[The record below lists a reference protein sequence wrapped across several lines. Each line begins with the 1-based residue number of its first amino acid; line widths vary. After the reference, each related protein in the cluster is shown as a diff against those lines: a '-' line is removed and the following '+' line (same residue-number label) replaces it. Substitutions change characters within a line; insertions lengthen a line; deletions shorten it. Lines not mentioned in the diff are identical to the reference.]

1 MSRNCSGLQNR
12 YLKPMKV
19 RIYIIT
25 IVTSA
30 LLLVSCHDRRASDD
44 QGRTSACWIYAMLT
58 CIEREAAL
66 HGDSITLSRQWLMAK
81 ELEEQTEWAYFNAN
95 ANLNHCCLSMRGVG
109 PEAIRLIERYGLIP
123 YQNEKTEITNSSVL
137 ERKLTL
143 LARQALS
150 LDDLHDRMKALL
162 PQFTLSPHGAFYYL
176 SMRYNPYQFAESIM
190 YRQHWQ
196 FITSVS
202 YREYGTTFPLEVADN
217 SRHHEYLNMPIDSLT
232 SRVMTSLRAGHA
244 VYWEYGKRTA
254 DGLVTSDHA
263 MAIVGL
269 RKSKEGKTM
278 LLCKNS
284 YGKEWGRNGTCLV
297 SIDDFK
303 KKTSNVGVLLDE

>member
-1 MSRNCSGLQNR
+1 
-12 YLKPMKV
+12 
-19 RIYIIT
+19 
-25 IVTSA
+25 
-30 LLLVSCHDRRASDD
+30 
-44 QGRTSACWIYAMLT
+44 
-58 CIEREAAL
+58 
-66 HGDSITLSRQWLMAK
+66 
-81 ELEEQTEWAYFNAN
+81 
-95 ANLNHCCLSMRGVG
+95 MRGVG

-137 ERKLTL
+137 ERKLSL
-143 LARQALS
+143 LAQQARS
-150 LDDLHDRMKALL
+150 LDELHERMDALL
-162 PQFTLSPHGAFYYL
+162 PRFTLSQHGAFYYL

-196 FITSVS
+196 FITSVP

-217 SRHHEYLNMPIDSLT
+217 SRHHEFLNMPIDSLT
-232 SRVMTSLRAGHA
+232 SRVIASLRAGHA

-254 DGLVTSDHA
+254 DSLVTSDHA

-269 RKSKEGKTM
+269 RKSKDGNMM

-284 YGKEWGRNGTCLV
+284 YGKEWGKNGTCLI

-303 KKTSNVGVLLDE
+303 KKTCNVGVLLNE

>member
-1 MSRNCSGLQNR
+1 MV
-12 YLKPMKV
+12 KV
-19 RIYIIT
+19 KVNVKLII
-25 IVTSA
+25 ILFVLS
-30 LLLVSCHDRRASDD
+30 LIVSCQERRASDD

-58 CIEREAAL
+58 CIEHEAAL
-66 HGDSITLSRQWLMAK
+66 HGDSITLSRQWLMTKA
-81 ELEEQTEWAYFNAN
+81 LEEQTEWEYLVHNSQFTVHSSKSSIFNSQTI
-95 ANLNHCCLSMRGVG
+95 SMRGVG

-137 ERKLTL
+137 ERKLSL
-143 LARQALS
+143 LAQQARS
-150 LDDLHDRMKALL
+150 LDELHERMDALL
-162 PQFTLSPHGAFYYL
+162 PRFTLSQHGAFYYL

-217 SRHHEYLNMPIDSLT
+217 SRHHEFLNMPIDSLT
-232 SRVMTSLRAGHA
+232 SRVIASLRAGHA

-254 DGLVTSDHA
+254 EGLVTSDHA

-269 RKSKEGKTM
+269 RKSKEGNMM

-284 YGKEWGRNGTCLV
+284 YGKEWGKNGTCLI

-303 KKTSNVGVLLDE
+303 KKTCNVGVLVNE

>member
-1 MSRNCSGLQNR
+1 MV
-12 YLKPMKV
+12 KV
-19 RIYIIT
+19 KIIV
-25 IVTSA
+25 ILFVLS
-30 LLLVSCHDRRASDD
+30 LIVSCQERRASDD

-58 CIEREAAL
+58 CIEHEAAL
-66 HGDSITLSRQWLMAK
+66 HGDSITLSRQWLMSKA
-81 ELEEQTEWAYFNAN
+81 LEEQTEWEYFNEN
-95 ANLNHCCLSMRGVG
+95 GNVNNNHSISMRGVG

-123 YQNEKTEITNSSVL
+123 YQNEKTEITNSNVL
-137 ERKLTL
+137 ERKLSL
-143 LARQALS
+143 LAQQVRSVDELRV
-150 LDDLHDRMKALL
+150 RMKALL
-162 PQFTLSPHGAFYYL
+162 PQFTLSPRGAFYYL

-196 FITSVS
+196 FITSVP
-202 YREYGTTFPLEVADN
+202 YHEYGTTFPLEVADN
-217 SRHHEYLNMPIDSLT
+217 SRHHEYLNMPADSLT

-284 YGKEWGRNGTCLV
+284 YGKEWGRNGMCLI

-303 KKTSNVGVLLDE
+303 KKTCNVGVLSNE